1 MPTYAI
7 NEAKNKLTFLR
18 REALTGKEILMDD
31 TRRKDNEYV
40 SLVATS
46 LLDELCEE
54 TKPFTYKWTDVPGEN
69 QETYSLW
76 NNETGV
82 YGVGITKV
90 EAIEDLIDN
99 IVDYANV
106 YFEDLPYY
114 LSTSGKN
121 RSHYWYLRRVMRCN
135 GNREILCKVLA
146 LEGLKD

>member
-1 MPTYAI
+1 MPTLAI
-7 NEAKNKLTFLR
+7 NEAKNKLTVLR
-18 REALTGKEILMDD
+18 REALTGKEILMAD
-31 TRRKDNEYV
+31 TRRKDNKFV

-54 TKPFTYKWTDVPGEN
+54 TKTFTYKWVDIPGEN

-82 YGVGITKV
+82 YGVGITKE

-99 IVDYANV
+99 IIDYANV

-114 LSTSGKN
+114 LSTSGNN
-121 RSHYWYLRRVMRCN
+121 RSHYWYLRRVIRSN
-135 GNREILCKVLA
+135 GNREILYNALA
-146 LEGLKD
+146 LEGFKG